1 MGNSIIDKLDD
12 SFPEAKYLRGLELDK
27 QIRDMFFNT
36 VFGKMFGV
44 IMISSIPASILFFK
58 MFLDF
63 NLSYS
68 ILLGLVF
75 FYFFVYLF
83 LYGLVTNPLRK
94 NLEQQHN
101 KNILE
106 SVRKVEESGVSMED
120 MLNR

>member
-68 ILLGLVF
+68 FLLGLVF